1 MPNLDQWINQQSDIN
16 KEEEFTTSSNF
27 ENDLL
32 SMKDELRNLDSIAG
46 YCLLTSFDFKA

>member
-1 MPNLDQWINQQSDIN
+1 MPNLDPWINQQSDIN
-16 KEEEFTTSSNF
+16 EEEFTTSSNF

-46 YCLLTSFDFKA
+46 YCLLPSFDFKA